1 MLKSIVLSG
10 KKLTPEECR
19 QNILD
24 VFEMSTPEQREEG
37 KQWYIKANE
46 MCFDVSMKYLMP
58 EHQVVGILSA
68 LSPRTSWEINQRKL
82 QEVLSKGTTFATG
95 LQMDKVKRIFQTD
108 FETTVLDILNGD
120 KTKNFYLN
128 IRRPLSPKG
137 VTIDTHA
144 IRVAYKDFRRE
155 ISEPSMKPNQYR
167 FFAEGYTSVASK
179 LNLLPNQLQAITWVT
194 IKSLYS

>member
-10 KKLTPEECR
+10 KKLSPEQCR
-19 QNILD
+19 TNILD
-24 VFEMSTPEQREEG
+24 VYELSTVEQREEG
-37 KQWYIKANE
+37 KEWYIKASE
-46 MCFDVSMKYLMP
+46 MCFDVAMKYMMP

-108 FETTVLDILNGD
+108 FESTVLDILNGE

-167 FFAEGYTSVASK
+167 FFAEGYVDVAK
-179 LNLLPNQLQAITWVT
+179 QVGVLPSQLQAITWVT

>member
-10 KKLTPEECR
+10 KKLSPEECR
-19 QNILD
+19 KNILD
-24 VFEMSTPEQREEG
+24 VFDMSTLEQREEG
-37 KQWYIKANE
+37 KQWYIKAHE
-46 MCFDVSMKYLMP
+46 MCFDVALKYMMP

-108 FETTVLDILNGD
+108 FESTVLDILNGE

-128 IRRPLSPKG
+128 IKKPSSPKA

-167 FFAEGYTSVASK
+167 FFAEGYVDVAKK
-179 LNLLPNQLQAITWVT
+179 LNVLPSQLQAITWVS